1 MTCGRS
7 VVFSWYSCVQ
17 STNKIFINNL
27 LEIFKN
33 NQLGAYLGCSYYG
46 IPTVADDVTLISRSP
61 FELQTMLDVQA
72 AHTNKQRYLLSEQ
85 KSTILVFND
94 SKTNFWSTND
104 EELAISDSATH
115 LGITRDSKSM
125 TDTKYVVRERI
136 ITARRTVY
144 ALMGAG
150 LHGLNGV
157 NPSVSA
163 HLIRIY
169 VLPRLLY
176 GLDVIR
182 LTRSDLKNLERYYL
196 KLLKPIQHFP
206 SRTAKGPTI

>member
-1 MTCGRS
+1 
-7 VVFSWYSCVQ
+7 
-17 STNKIFINNL
+17 
-27 LEIFKN
+27 
-33 NQLGAYLGCSYYG
+33 
-46 IPTVADDVTLISRSP
+46 
-61 FELQTMLDVQA
+61 MLDVQA
-72 AHTNKQRYLLSEQ
+72 AHANKQRYLLSEQ
-85 KSTILVFND
+85 KSIILVFND
-94 SKTNFWSTND
+94 SKTNCWSTND

-125 TDTKYVVRERI
+125 TDTKHVVGERI